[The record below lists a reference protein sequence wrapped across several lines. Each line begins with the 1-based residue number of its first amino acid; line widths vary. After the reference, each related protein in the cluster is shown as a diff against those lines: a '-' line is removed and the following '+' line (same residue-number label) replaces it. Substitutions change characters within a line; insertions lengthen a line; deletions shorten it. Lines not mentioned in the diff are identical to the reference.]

1 MKIALFVPYGLLH
14 REVGVMGLLSNFLQ
28 KSGAEVVSLRC
39 DGALRACARD
49 AASAICRTPFSCAP
63 CMYEQGALVQWA
75 GVKSKQLSSFLS
87 PDDVGQVSAWLSG
100 VKSEQLFRVEFRG
113 ASLWE
118 PCREQFLE
126 RWSLEGGQEIS
137 SDQEQNL
144 RDLFFSHVITRIA
157 TERFISVVKPSLHF
171 VAGGDEAA
179 SRAYMMQ
186 AKQAS
191 GDIAMFS
198 YDRES
203 ESVCLR
209 SSASEGQYDTKLL
222 LEGITSMRSDPR
234 TWAPE
239 VTAIVHE
246 MLSFLGYAPDR
257 VV

>member
-1 MKIALFVPYGLLH
+1 MKISLFAPYGLLH
-14 REVGVMGLLSNFLQ
+14 REVGVMGLLSNFLS
-28 KSGAEVVSLRC
+28 KSGAEVVLLRC
-39 DGALRACARD
+39 DGAQRACARD
-49 AASAICRTPFSCAP
+49 AASVACRTPFSCAP
-63 CMYEQGALVQWA
+63 CMQEQGAIAQWA
-75 GVKSKQLSSFLS
+75 GIKSKQLSSFLS

-100 VKSEQLFRVEFRG
+100 VKSDQLFRVEFRG

-118 PCREQFLE
+118 PCREQFLQ
-126 RWSLEGGQEIS
+126 RWNLEGGQEIS

-144 RDLFFSHVITRIA
+144 RALFFSHVTTRIA
-157 TERFISVVKPSLHF
+157 AERYISVVKPSLHF

-179 SRAYMMQ
+179 SQAYMLQ
-186 AKQAS
+186 AKQAG
-191 GDIAMFS
+191 GDIAVFS
-198 YDRES
+198 YVQES
-203 ESVCLR
+203 ESVIVR
-209 SSASEGQYDTKLL
+209 SSASESQYETKLV